1 MIVFVSGGA
10 RSGKSQLAEALT
22 LAAGGERCYYV
33 ATARQDDGEMSE
45 RAARHQARR
54 DARWVTLEAPLYP
67 DEAVASVPD
76 GQAVLLDCLTLWASQ
91 LLFGPAFEPFE
102 AEREGLRCLKKLLG
116 DARTR
121 GLHLVIVSNDLNEAP
136 LPSDPGVWR
145 FVTFLQRLHRLLA
158 QQADSVIEVIAGCAI
173 EWKADP
179 DVHPHLD
186 TTSRNSEESSP

>member
-22 LAAGGERCYYV
+22 LAKARERCYYV
-33 ATARQDDGEMSE
+33 ATARSIDAEMSA
-45 RAARHQARR
+45 RAARHRARR
-54 DARWVTLEAPLYP
+54 DGRWITLEAPLYP

-76 GQAVLLDCLTLWASQ
+76 GQAVLVDCLTLWASQ
-91 LLFGPAFEPFE
+91 LLFGQAFEPAE

-116 DARTR
+116 DARDR

-158 QQADSVIEVIAGCAI
+158 QEADSVVEVVAGCAV
-173 EWKADP
+173 EWKVDLDLPDADTP
-179 DVHPHLD
+179 
-186 TTSRNSEESSP
+186 SRNSEESSP